1 MQLKSSVDNLAG
13 AVQSLVTV
21 VTYLVEY
28 LGEAHGPETNDF
40 DAHSESYGPS
50 QPSEPGELIPTPT
63 SLVPTDDAV
72 PLRSHGTGCGGSTT
86 SMLSPVAPTSVAPQK
101 LSERIVVDSEAAS
114 EFKKIIEE
122 IETFEE
128 TYQDQKVDGLDEPG
142 VPDRSQDDDVS
153 DNYDLPTPERFLP
166 HVLTPCQPSVS
177 TSATEPP
184 SNHVAER
191 QEDPEVQTYLP
202 KMSERS
208 WVSCSD
214 Q

>member
-1 MQLKSSVDNLAG
+1 
-13 AVQSLVTV
+13 
-21 VTYLVEY
+21 
-28 LGEAHGPETNDF
+28 
-40 DAHSESYGPS
+40 
-50 QPSEPGELIPTPT
+50 
-63 SLVPTDDAV
+63 
-72 PLRSHGTGCGGSTT
+72 
-86 SMLSPVAPTSVAPQK
+86 MLSPVAPTSVAPQK

-184 SNHVAER
+184 SR
-191 QEDPEVQTYLP
+191 SRSRTPR
-202 KMSERS
+202 RS
-208 WVSCSD
+208 WSADLPSENFRKILGFMQRSVKTSEWEF
-214 Q
+214 

>member
-1 MQLKSSVDNLAG
+1 
-13 AVQSLVTV
+13 
-21 VTYLVEY
+21 
-28 LGEAHGPETNDF
+28 
-40 DAHSESYGPS
+40 
-50 QPSEPGELIPTPT
+50 
-63 SLVPTDDAV
+63 
-72 PLRSHGTGCGGSTT
+72 
-86 SMLSPVAPTSVAPQK
+86 MLSPVAPTSVAPQK

-128 TYQDQKVDGLDEPG
+128 MYQDQKVDGLDEPG
-142 VPDRSQDDDVS
+142 VPDRSQGDDVG

-202 KMSERS
+202 KISERS

-214 Q
+214 QWRQVSGNFKADMAVSQRKILTSVDLALWLSGEYRWISSLTFWLEAREYKVWGHRLVAKS